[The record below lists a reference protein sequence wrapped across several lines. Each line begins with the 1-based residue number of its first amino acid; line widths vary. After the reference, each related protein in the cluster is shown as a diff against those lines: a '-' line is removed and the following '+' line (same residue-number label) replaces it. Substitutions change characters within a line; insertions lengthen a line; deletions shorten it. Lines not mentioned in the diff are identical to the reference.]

1 MNETMSLVL
10 ATAILAVGG
19 LGLYMLKS
27 SDNIEYEIYNED
39 DFDNEVLDKNNDLS
53 DDNYDDNYDE
63 NYDDQYYEEQE
74 YEPKVR
80 SRNKTK
86 RNKKSGGTK
95 RKY

>member
-10 ATAILAVGG
+10 ATAILTIGG

-27 SDNIEYEIYNED
+27 SDEIEYDIYNED
-39 DFDNEVLDKNNDLS
+39 DFENEVLDENDDLNNED
-53 DDNYDDNYDE
+53 YDE
-63 NYDDQYYEEQE
+63 QYYEEPE

-86 RNKKSGGTK
+86 RNRKSSGTK